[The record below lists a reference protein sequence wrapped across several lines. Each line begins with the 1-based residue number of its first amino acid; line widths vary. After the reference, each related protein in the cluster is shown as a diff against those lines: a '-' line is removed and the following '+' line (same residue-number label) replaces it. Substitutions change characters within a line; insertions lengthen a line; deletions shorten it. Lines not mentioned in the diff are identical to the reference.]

1 MAAGAAFAGVFKFR
15 GDLLEAGVAAT
26 VAALLFP
33 FVTLLV
39 KRKRRHGKFAAQFP
53 DAMDIIVRSLR
64 AGHPVPVAVGLV
76 AQELPDPI
84 GTEFGI
90 AADEIT
96 YGADVETAMRNL
108 YFRVGQEDLPLF
120 VTAVAIQGSTG
131 GNLSEILSNLSSVIR
146 QRFKMRRKIKALAA
160 EGKFSAIFLSGL
172 PVAVFVLINFMTPD
186 FYGSIIKYDLTKWG
200 LGLAAAWMLAGQHR
214 HVQDVQLPDLTW
226 TPFSSSSA
234 ACRRRQLHP
243 DGERVRVPVGGGARV
258 RPDGGRAGA
267 LRGEAARGGNLHRPV
282 EGADDD
288 PRSLRYASKVAAQ
301 RLIDYTAKHYS
312 TENKGETKEL
322 RRQLLQAGFLDHA
335 RAGLLLPRP
344 RRRGGRARARGVP
357 ADADAAQAGQRDA
370 VAGGVDRRARSAT
383 SRRTST

>member
-1 MAAGAAFAGVFKFR
+1 MSFELDTPTLIAICAAISVVLFAEAVYLLGFSTASYRSNVNRRLKLSSNQPDREAILIQLRRERGLTKEGFFRFGIAWFNRLMLESGMTRGIMTLALVALVAGGTVFAGVLKFR
-15 GDLLEAGVAAT
+15 EDMLEAGGAAL

-33 FVTLLV
+33 FLTLV
-39 KRKRRHGKFAAQFP
+39 IKRKRRHARFAAQFP

-146 QRFKMRRKIKALAA
+146 LRFKMRRKIKALAA

-172 PVAVFVLINFMTPD
+172 PVAVFCLMTPD
-186 FYGSIIKYDLTKWG
+186 FYGSIIQYDATRWG
-200 LGLAAAWMLAGQHR
+200 LGLAAAWMLAGNVVMYKMCNFR
-214 HVQDVQLPDLTW
+214 
-226 TPFSSSSA
+226 
-234 ACRRRQLHP
+234 
-243 DGERVRVPVGGGARV
+243 
-258 RPDGGRAGA
+258 
-267 LRGEAARGGNLHRPV
+267 
-282 EGADDD
+282 
-288 PRSLRYASKVAAQ
+288 
-301 RLIDYTAKHYS
+301 I
-312 TENKGETKEL
+312 
-322 RRQLLQAGFLDHA
+322 
-335 RAGLLLPRP
+335 
-344 RRRGGRARARGVP
+344 
-357 ADADAAQAGQRDA
+357 
-370 VAGGVDRRARSAT
+370 
-383 SRRTST
+383 

>member
-1 MAAGAAFAGVFKFR
+1 MPFELDTPTLIIICAAISVVLFAEAVYLLGFSTASYRSNVNRRLKLSNGQPDREAILIQLRRERGLTNDGLFRFGLQWFNRLLLESGMTRGGLTLTMVGLVTASVAFAGVFKLRDDFI
-15 GDLLEAGVAAT
+15 EAGAAAL

-33 FVTLLV
+33 FLTLVV
-39 KRKRRHGKFAAQFP
+39 KRKRRHAKFAEQFP

-160 EGKFSAIFLSGL
+160 EGKFSALFLSGL

-186 FYGSIIKYDLTKWG
+186 FYGSILKYDLTKWG
-200 LGLAAAWMLAGQHR
+200 LGLAATWMLM
-214 HVQDVQLPDLTW
+214 
-226 TPFSSSSA
+226 
-234 ACRRRQLHP
+234 
-243 DGERVRVPVGGGARV
+243 
-258 RPDGGRAGA
+258 
-267 LRGEAARGGNLHRPV
+267 GNIFMYKMCNFR
-282 EGADDD
+282 
-288 PRSLRYASKVAAQ
+288 
-301 RLIDYTAKHYS
+301 I
-312 TENKGETKEL
+312 
-322 RRQLLQAGFLDHA
+322 
-335 RAGLLLPRP
+335 
-344 RRRGGRARARGVP
+344 
-357 ADADAAQAGQRDA
+357 
-370 VAGGVDRRARSAT
+370 
-383 SRRTST
+383 